1 MRSDADVKRDA
12 EAELHGDPSIDAT
25 DIAVAVTDGV
35 VVLTGFVCSYRQ
47 RNAAEAAVKRIA
59 GVVAVVNDIDVRLPV
74 LHQRPDPDIA
84 RDAVEAL
91 RRDLP
96 EAADN
101 IKVVVHDGRVTLEG
115 EVEWNY
121 QREEAKWSVYRIRGV
136 LGVSDLIRLKPVA
149 APADIESA
157 IAEIFARSA
166 LLDADRITI
175 EVDGTHV
182 RLSGT
187 VGSWAEREEAECAVW
202 TVPGVTSVENNL
214 LVGEILS

>member
-1 MRSDADVKRDA
+1 V
-12 EAELHGDPSIDAT
+12 
-25 DIAVAVTDGV
+25 VT
-35 VVLTGFVCSYRQ
+35 LTGFVRSSRQ
-47 RNAAEAAVKRIA
+47 RNAAEAAAKRIA
-59 GVVAVVNDIDVRLPV
+59 GAVAVVNDIEVRLPL

-96 EAADN
+96 EAADK
-101 IKVVVHDGRVTLEG
+101 IKVVVHDGWVTLEG

-121 QREEAKWSVYRIRGV
+121 QREEAMCAAYRVRGV
-136 LGVSDLIRLKPVA
+136 LGVSNLIQLKAAVA
-149 APADIESA
+149 AGDIKNA
-157 IAEIFARSA
+157 ILEIFARNA

-175 EVDGTHV
+175 EVDGGHV

-187 VGSWAEREEAECAVW
+187 VESWAEREEAERAVW

>member
-1 MRSDADVKRDA
+1 MRSDADVKRDV
-12 EAELHGDPSIDAT
+12 EAELHSDPSIDAT

-35 VVLTGFVCSYRQ
+35 VALTGFVRSYRQ
-47 RNAAEAAVKRIA
+47 RNAAETAAKRIA
-59 GVVAVVNDIDVRLPV
+59 GVVAVVNDVDVRLPL

-96 EAADN
+96 EASDN
-101 IKVVVHDGRVTLEG
+101 IKVVVHDGWVTLEG
-115 EVEWNY
+115 EVEWHY
-121 QREEAKWSVYRIRGV
+121 QREEAKWSVYRVRGV
-136 LGVSDLIRLKPVA
+136 VGVSNLILLKPAVA
-149 APADIESA
+149 PLDIKSA
-157 IAEIFARSA
+157 IAEIFARNA

-175 EVDGTHV
+175 EVDGGHV

-187 VGSWAEREEAECAVW
+187 VESWAEREEAERAVW

-214 LVGEILS
+214 LVGENLS